1 MPHSRPR
8 PWPIWR
14 SVLGAER
21 KREEA
26 WPTVAVG
33 PDFGR
38 EPALARQE
46 PLPAARGKRPVGK
59 GTGEKARGKRPGG
72 QGPWEKARGK
82 RIAAMVSDS
91 NFAERRRGYS
101 V

>member
-1 MPHSRPR
+1 M
-8 PWPIWR
+8 
-14 SVLGAER
+14 LGAER
-21 KREEA
+21 KHEEA

-59 GTGEKARGKRPGG
+59 G
-72 QGPWEKARGK
+72 PWEKARGK

-91 NFAERRRGYS
+91 NFAERRRGFS